1 MRSRPPRCP
10 KPRVSRLAPFPTS
23 PGVLVHV
30 PSPVLGQWSRV
41 SRHKRVRHAIC
52 TRHGV
57 VVVALAP
64 SVGGLGFDLPFE
76 PRSKGN
82 RPETLKGKRTKQSG
96 GSEIIGRKRWT
107 IGKFV
112 EREIRDDSGQIS
124 PIRVLLSGIRRF
136 GTAPVSFYFGEIRTS
151 STKKPRFLYFRM
163 GFFGGR
169 GPDVERR
176 RTCAWKWTVRNAP

>member
-1 MRSRPPRCP
+1 MRSLPPRCS
-10 KPRVSRLAPFPTS
+10 KPHVSRLAPFPTS
-23 PGVLVHV
+23 PDALVHV

-64 SVGGLGFDLPFE
+64 SVGGLGFDHPFE
-76 PRSKGN
+76 PRSKGK
-82 RPETLKGKRTKQSG
+82 RPEGLKGRRTKQSG
-96 GSEIIGRKRWT
+96 GFEIIGRKRRT

-112 EREIRDDSGQIS
+112 EREIRYGSGQIS

-136 GTAPVSFYFGEIRTS
+136 GTAPVSFYLGEIRTS
-151 STKKPRFLYFRM
+151 STKKPRFLDFRM

-169 GPDVERR
+169 GPGVERR
-176 RTCAWKWTVRNAP
+176 RTCTWKWTVRNAP